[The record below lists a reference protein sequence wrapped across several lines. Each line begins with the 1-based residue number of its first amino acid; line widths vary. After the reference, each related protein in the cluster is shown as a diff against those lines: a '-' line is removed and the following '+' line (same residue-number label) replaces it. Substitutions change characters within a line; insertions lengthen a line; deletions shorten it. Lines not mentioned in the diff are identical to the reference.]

1 MLYIEVVFID
11 KELNEDI
18 VKDMKI
24 INEEIMPD
32 FEKGFSKYNINAVS
46 AIFYFTT
53 VIKNILSQLDDDQK
67 RDIKEVVIRYI
78 MD

>member
-11 KELNEDI
+11 KKLNEDI

-46 AIFYFTT
+46 AIFYSTT

-67 RDIKEVVIRYI
+67 KDIKEVVIRYI